1 MATIVTVTINPAIDT
16 SCSVERVVPEHKLR
30 CTEPERHPGGGGL
43 NVARALHRLGGNAV
57 AFWTCGGAIGQ
68 LLGRLLDEEGLD
80 HRAIPIEGM
89 TRESFTVFETSTTQQ
104 YRFGMPGPHLRSEE
118 VQQCLAQVRDLTP
131 APDYLVLSGSLP
143 PSAPD
148 DLYAQFAQQ
157 APSHCRVVL
166 DTSGTAL
173 RSGIAA
179 GVYLIKPNI
188 RELGQL
194 AGRTIERDAAIEEVS
209 QRLIQEGK
217 VKVIVTSLGAGG
229 AVLATAEGAE
239 RLRTPTVEIRSKVG
253 AGDST
258 VAGIVL
264 GLTRGNSVRDAV
276 RFGMAAGA
284 AAVMTEGTLLCRRE
298 DTERL
303 YQEMD

>member
-1 MATIVTVTINPAIDT
+1 MTTIVTMTINPAVDT
-16 SCSVERVVPEHKLR
+16 SFSVERVVPEHKLR

-43 NVARALHRLGGNAV
+43 NIARALNNLGGKAV
-57 AFWTCGGAIGQ
+57 ALWTCGGAAGQ
-68 LLGRLLDEEGLD
+68 LLGSLLDEEGLD
-80 HRAIPIEGM
+80 HRAILIEGM
-89 TRESFTVFETSTTQQ
+89 TRESFTAFETSTTHQ
-104 YRFGMPGPHLRSEE
+104 YRFGMPGPRLRADE
-118 VQQCLAQVRDLTP
+118 VRQCLAHVRDVTP
-131 APDYLVLSGSLP
+131 APNYLVLSGSLP
-143 PSAPD
+143 PGAPD
-148 DLYAQFAQQ
+148 DLYAQFSQQ
-157 APSHCRVVL
+157 APSNCRVVL

-173 RSGIAA
+173 RLGIAA

-194 AGRTIERDAAIEEVS
+194 AGRTIERDADIEEFS

-217 VKVIVTSLGAGG
+217 VEVVVTSLGAAG
-229 AVLATAEGAE
+229 AVLVTAEGAE

-264 GLTRGNSVRDAV
+264 GLSRGNSVREAA
-276 RFGMAAGA
+276 RLGMAAGA
-284 AAVMTEGTLLCRRE
+284 AAVMTEGTLLCRKE

-303 YQEMD
+303 YEEMD